1 MSPDVHT
8 LTGAY
13 ALDALDANERATFEL
28 HLAECSDCAHEVA
41 ELRAT
46 AGRLGAA
53 VALAPPEGLKQ
64 RVLLEIG
71 RTRQDPPSGLRLVGG
86 ESTRRRKWTAR
97 VSVAAAVVAVLA
109 AGVFGGIAISTNSE
123 LHTARDQ
130 LKQVQQRYAPIAQ
143 LLAAPDVRIAS
154 GTASGGSATLLTSRS
169 LGRSV
174 LVTAH
179 MPVQPRNKTY
189 QVWGIGPAGF
199 QSLAVLGNGSGGT
212 FSLAGLGSATL
223 IGITIEPAGG
233 SREPT
238 STPIMH
244 FSIPT

>member
-13 ALDALDANERATFEL
+13 ALDALDSDERAAFEL
-28 HLAECSDCAHEVA
+28 HLAECSDCSHELA

-46 AGRLGAA
+46 AARLGAA
-53 VALAPPEGLKQ
+53 AAVTPPEELKQ
-64 RVLLEIG
+64 RVMLEIG

-86 ESTRRRKWTAR
+86 DPNRRRKWTVR
-97 VSVAAAVVAVLA
+97 ITTAAAVVAVLA
-109 AGVFGGIAISTNSE
+109 AGTFGGIAIGTNSE
-123 LHTARDQ
+123 LNTAQSQ
-130 LKQVQQRYAPIAQ
+130 LNQAQQQYAPVAQ

-154 GTASGGSATLLTSRS
+154 GTAAGGSATLLTSHS
-169 LGRSV
+169 LSRSV
-174 LVTAH
+174 LVTEH
-179 MPVQPRNKTY
+179 MPVQPTNKTY

-199 QSLAVLGNGSGGT
+199 ASLAVLGNGSGGT
-212 FSLAGLGSATL
+212 FSLAGLGSAAL

-233 SREPT
+233 SRQPT

-244 FSIPT
+244 FDIPA